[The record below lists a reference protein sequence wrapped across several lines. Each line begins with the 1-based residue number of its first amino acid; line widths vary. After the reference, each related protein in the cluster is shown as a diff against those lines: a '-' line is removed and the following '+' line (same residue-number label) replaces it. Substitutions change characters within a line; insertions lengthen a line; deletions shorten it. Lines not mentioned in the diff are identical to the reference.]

1 MLNLLNRGA
10 HVLRYNVPMMARA
23 ASSGLS
29 ALVMGRPITK
39 MLAPSSRAWR
49 GFNARR
55 GIDQYRTC
63 LPQGFTDIVG
73 VQATGKPPR

>member
-49 GFNARR
+49 GVTVRF
-55 GIDQYRTC
+55 
-63 LPQGFTDIVG
+63 
-73 VQATGKPPR
+73 